1 MSKTL
6 VGLYENAQTRGE
18 MKVKKA
24 FTVLLSQ
31 MYIEPGSNVRF
42 EQYDVSTVNSLLLAY
57 PRIEQLVK
65 AYLNGEPIPPIVVE
79 VQPDG
84 RLKVVA
90 GHRRFTAL
98 NYIVRVMLNTDFE
111 RTEVRQINADTA
123 GLIKFQVGEN
133 KGKNL
138 GPVDEAVACQQL
150 RDLDM
155 TPLQIAEL
163 LDYSE
168 SKVNYCLTIAKM
180 SNDVKQAIVDGK
192 IAADF
197 AADIFRKKGDA
208 GVLAVLQPGEK
219 VTRKSAGLWR
229 PSMGKSVVSLFADLT
244 AIQNSDNSFSITL
257 PAEKWQVLQAA
268 VAALGKSEGVE

>member
-42 EQYDVSTVNSLLLAY
+42 EQYTVDGDELSLQH
-57 PRIEQLVK
+57 PRVESLIN
-65 AYLNGEPIPPIVVE
+65 AYLAGEPIPPIVVE

-98 NYIVRVMLNTDFE
+98 NYIVRVMGNTDFE

-155 TPLQIAEL
+155 TPAEIAEL

-229 PSMGKSVVSLFADLT
+229 PSMGKSVVSLFTGLT
-244 AIQNSDNSFSITL
+244 PVQNSDNSVTITL
-257 PAEKWQVLQAA
+257 DADKYAVLQEAI
-268 VAALGKSEGVE
+268 AALGKSEGVE